1 VGSKGAEERYTLS
14 DALAVAVWLNVFVRK
29 SKDVEIACLAQT
41 VNVIS
46 PLMTTKDGLV
56 KQTTWFPY
64 ELFCRYMK
72 GWTVACYVDCGIYEG
87 STRPQWVRGV
97 KQTPWLDV
105 SATIDEQGW
114 VSVCV
119 VNIHKEADMETIL
132 GTYPQSKR
140 FRTSTDNIADLG
152 DAKSTSGSEVQVYTI
167 WNSSIDVT
175 NVDGEVEVGIVESTW
190 NGWEGGS
197 KFRFPKHSITMLRWK
212 T

>member
-1 VGSKGAEERYTLS
+1 VWDPKRAVGSKGAEERYTLS

-29 SKDVEIACLAQT
+29 SKNVGMACLAQT

-72 GWTVACYVDCGIYEG
+72 GWTVACHVDCGMYEG
-87 STRPQWVRGV
+87 STKPQWVRGV

-114 VSVCV
+114 ISVCV
-119 VNIHKEADMETIL
+119 VNIHREADMETIL
-132 GTYPQSKR
+132 
-140 FRTSTDNIADLG
+140 DLG
-152 DAKSTSGSEVQVYTI
+152 DAKSVSGSEVQVYTI
-167 WNSSIDVT
+167 SNPSIDVT
-175 NVDGEVEVGIVESTW
+175 NMDGKEEVGIAESTW
-190 NGWEGGS
+190 NGWEEES
-197 KFRFPKHSITMLRWK
+197 RFRFPKHSITMLRWK
-212 T
+212 A